1 MVSPPVV
8 VMLPLAQLLFD
19 DGKAHFV
26 GGLRVPGTGCVF
38 TVPLSPP
45 NRPEGA
51 AASCPHEGW

>member
-1 MVSPPVV
+1 MVVV
-8 VMLPLAQLLFD
+8 VMLPLAQLPFD

-26 GGLRVPGTGCVF
+26 DGLRVPGTGCVF

-51 AASCPHEGW
+51 SASRPHEGW